1 MKATKTWHNMLNESL
16 EDPNFR
22 QEWEEANAEL
32 AELDKIIAAR
42 ASAGLTQAD
51 VATRMG
57 TTQSAVARLES
68 NLMRGKLPSGRTLM
82 RYAKALG
89 KRVHISFV

>member
-1 MKATKTWHNMLNESL
+1 M
-16 EDPNFR
+16 
-22 QEWEEANAEL
+22 EEANAEL

-51 VATRMG
+51 VAAHMG

-68 NLMRGKLPSGRTLM
+68 NLMRGRLSGRTLT

-89 KRVHISFV
+89 KRVVISFV

>member
-1 MKATKTWHNMLNESL
+1 MKATKTWRDMLNESM

-22 QEWEEANAEL
+22 KEWEDANAEL

-42 ASAGLTQAD
+42 TSAGLTQAD
-51 VATRMG
+51 VAARMG

-68 NLMRGKLPSGRTLM
+68 NLMKGKLPSGRTLT
-82 RYAKALG
+82 RYAHALG
-89 KRVHISFV
+89 KRIQISFI